1 MNKRQLQ
8 ILLISLIFSTILVYV
23 TMPSML
29 NLAVINQDRVVSKV
43 GDVEVTT
50 GDTLT
55 VFALFASTV
64 TVAVWLSKYRRRGE
78 ET

>member
-1 MNKRQLQ
+1 LNKSQ
-8 ILLISLIFSTILVYV
+8 IVLVAFIFSTILVIV
-23 TMPSML
+23 TLPSVL
-29 NLAVINQDRVVSKV
+29 NLAVINQDHIVSKV

-64 TVAVWLSKYRRRGE
+64 TVAVWLSKYRKGRSE
-78 ET
+78 S